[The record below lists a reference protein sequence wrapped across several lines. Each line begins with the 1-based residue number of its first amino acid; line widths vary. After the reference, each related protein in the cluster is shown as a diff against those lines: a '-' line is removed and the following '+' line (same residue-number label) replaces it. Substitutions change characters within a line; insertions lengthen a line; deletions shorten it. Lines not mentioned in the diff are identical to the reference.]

1 MGLTDKLENFMENFM
16 DKIGGAFFRGKIQP
30 VELAKKALL
39 ELKRNQ
45 IVSISTTYVPNVY
58 EIILKKEDL
67 EDLLLYKDAI
77 IPEIKDYLMSYI
89 KKEDL
94 SLMGELEI
102 EFREGENMEPGKFEI
117 KSTTRKTE
125 KIEEKLEK
133 TIERKPLSTE
143 NYLYGK
149 EGPEKGKIFRLV
161 KGINVM
167 GRKEDNQVKIS
178 DPEIS
183 RAHSVIYIDNNGIW
197 VEDRGSTNGTYL
209 NGQMITQKTP
219 LKAGDQISLG
229 SSVLEFKSGDWK
241 DTA

>member
-1 MGLTDKLENFMENFM
+1 
-16 DKIGGAFFRGKIQP
+16 
-30 VELAKKALL
+30 
-39 ELKRNQ
+39 
-45 IVSISTTYVPNVY
+45 
-58 EIILKKEDL
+58 
-67 EDLLLYKDAI
+67 
-77 IPEIKDYLMSYI
+77 
-89 KKEDL
+89 
-94 SLMGELEI
+94 
-102 EFREGENMEPGKFEI
+102 
-117 KSTTRKTE
+117 
-125 KIEEKLEK
+125 
-133 TIERKPLSTE
+133 
-143 NYLYGK
+143 
-149 EGPEKGKIFRLV
+149 
-161 KGINVM
+161 M